1 MAWSSGG
8 GKPRAQVAACHGGCL
23 LSRTWAVRENVG
35 PVNEFIFVPAREP
48 GSAPLVLLHGS
59 DGRETDLL
67 PLAERL
73 GPSMAKISIRG
84 AVATPGGYAFF
95 HRFADRRI
103 DQQDLASRVSP
114 LSQLIET
121 ALSEHGL
128 HQRPIAVGFSNGAIT
143 AAAVLQTR
151 PEVFS
156 GAILFRPVSPF
167 SVAPEKKLHAL
178 PVLILDGAHDER
190 RTPGAGRVLADT
202 LRRVGADVQHHV
214 IPTGHLLGE
223 LDEQIAAQWM
233 KEATLQS

>member
-95 HRFADRRI
+95 HRFADRRGEEENE
-103 DQQDLASRVSP
+103 QDHP
-114 LSQLIET
+114 
-121 ALSEHGL
+121 
-128 HQRPIAVGFSNGAIT
+128 
-143 AAAVLQTR
+143 
-151 PEVFS
+151 
-156 GAILFRPVSPF
+156 
-167 SVAPEKKLHAL
+167 
-178 PVLILDGAHDER
+178 D
-190 RTPGAGRVLADT
+190 GAGRPVLHRPGDP
-202 LRRVGADVQHHV
+202 RRWRTHARR
-214 IPTGHLLGE
+214 LE
-223 LDEQIAAQWM
+223 DEVHPVRRRGR
-233 KEATLQS
+233 